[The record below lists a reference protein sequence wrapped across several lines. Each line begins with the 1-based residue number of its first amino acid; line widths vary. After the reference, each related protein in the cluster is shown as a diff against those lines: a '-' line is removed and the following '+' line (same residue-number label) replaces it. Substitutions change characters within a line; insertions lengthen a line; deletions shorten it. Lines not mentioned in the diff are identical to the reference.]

1 MNKISTEHNTSDT
14 NVNAN
19 TQACTDT
26 ENSVS
31 TSSSSH
37 GLNVYSE
44 DVSNPLGSSRR
55 THRNA
60 MRLRNTVQVKDNL
73 TELRRSC

>member
-31 TSSSSH
+31 SSSH
-37 GLNVYSE
+37 GLNVCSE